1 MHQSTLTG
9 RSVDVLLRP
18 APHAMV
24 WSGVGQ
30 PHDQLAVPGVSLAP
44 GDVLVEIELATV
56 CGSDLHTV
64 RGDRGAA
71 TPLVLGH
78 EQIGRVVALG
88 ENART
93 AVGVPL
99 ALGDR
104 IVWTVTVSCGLC
116 DRCRAGLT
124 QKCRTLAKYGHDRVH
139 RGWELSGGFATHVHV
154 LAGSPIVI
162 VDDAIPAEVAAPASC
177 ATATVAAALA
187 AASAVV
193 PLKGATILVSG
204 AGLLGLTACAMA
216 TDAGASVI
224 VTDPD
229 PARRRRALAFGAAAV
244 ADPLAASAS
253 PTGLAAVSGGM
264 IAAGADEVSIALEL
278 SGAPAAVR
286 TTIDTVGVGG
296 VVILVGSVSP
306 GASVPLDPESIVR
319 RLITIRGVHNYTA
332 TDLERAVTYLAGA
345 WRRHPF
351 AELVGERFALHD
363 LDAALERAAKG
374 HDVRVGIDPRLA
386 DSNGNPAE

>member
-18 APHAMV
+18 SPHAMV

-64 RGDRGAA
+64 HGDRGAA

-93 AVGVPL
+93 AAGLPV

-104 IVWTVTVSCGLC
+104 IIWTVTVSCGVC
-116 DRCRAGLT
+116 DRCRTGLT

-162 VDDAIPAEVAAPASC
+162 VDEALPAEVAAPASC

-187 AASAVV
+187 AASALV
-193 PLKGATILVSG
+193 PVAGATVLVSG
-204 AGLLGLTACAMA
+204 AGMLGLTACAMA
-216 TDAGASVI
+216 TDAGATVI

-229 PARRRRALAFGAAAV
+229 PERRRRALAFGAAAV
-244 ADPLAASAS
+244 ADPLARPAS
-253 PTGLAAVSGGM
+253 PSSLAAVLGGVLVGGE
-264 IAAGADEVSIALEL
+264 ISIALEM

-286 TTIDTVGVGG
+286 TAIDTVGIGG

-306 GASVPLDPESIVR
+306 GPSIALDPESIVR
-319 RLITIRGVHNYTA
+319 RLVTIRGVHNYTA
-332 TDLERAVTYLAGA
+332 VDLERAVAYLAGA

-351 AELVGERFALHD
+351 AGLVGERFALHD
-363 LDAALERAAKG
+363 LDAALAHASTGK
-374 HDVRVGIDPRLA
+374 DVRVGIDPRRPDA
-386 DSNGNPAE
+386 AGNPAE